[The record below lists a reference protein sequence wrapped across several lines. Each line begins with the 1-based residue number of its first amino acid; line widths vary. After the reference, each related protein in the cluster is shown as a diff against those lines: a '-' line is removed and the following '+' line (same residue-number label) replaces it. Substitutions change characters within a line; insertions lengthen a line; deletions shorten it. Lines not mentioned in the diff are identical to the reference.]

1 MPSTRRCHPTARPCA
16 ILRSGSV
23 GQWHRHSC
31 LCADPHHPKAFVSP
45 HTPNNTTANLAKL
58 THYLILLA
66 LALLLLPVAG
76 LCVPGQSRRQARPG
90 GHGEPKLRVSVN
102 LVLVDAT
109 VKDKRGQI
117 IDGLTKDDFLI
128 SEDGKAQTIA
138 HFSRY
143 QLPLAVALVV
153 DLSGSILPFLRPLR
167 YATMTA
173 LRSLKPEDQVALFA
187 FTDRV
192 DRLVDLTRDKERVAD
207 QIAGFSAGGSTNING
222 ALYDAA
228 NYLAATAPQTRRVI
242 ILVSDNVPTASTVSS
257 ERVLNAMYEADTAL
271 YGLKVPGENPWQA
284 RMSAKMNRG
293 RMGDVAKMAQST
305 GGEIFDVQKE
315 GSLYIAFEALINRLK
330 TRYTLGYYPTST
342 ARDGRFRTLAV
353 SLMPRW
359 GKPGRDYVVLA
370 KHGYFAPK

>member
-1 MPSTRRCHPTARPCA
+1 MSSNLQGRASARPCA
-16 ILRSGSV
+16 IL
-23 GQWHRHSC
+23 
-31 LCADPHHPKAFVSP
+31 
-45 HTPNNTTANLAKL
+45 LA
-58 THYLILLA
+58 ILLA
-66 LALLLLPVAG
+66 SAPALCSPA
-76 LCVPGQSRRQARPG
+76 PPAARAQQAQ
-90 GHGEPKLRVSVN
+90 PKLRVSVN

-109 VKDKRGQI
+109 VKDKHGQI
-117 IDGLTKDDFLI
+117 IDGLTKDDFVV
-128 SEDGKAQTIA
+128 SENGAQQQIA

-153 DLSGSILPFLRPLR
+153 DLSGSIMPFLRPLR

-192 DRLVDLTRDKERVAD
+192 DRLVDLTRDKQRVAD

-222 ALYDAA
+222 ALFDAA
-228 NYLAATAPQTRRVI
+228 NYLAAAAPQTRRVI

-257 ERVLNAMYEADTAL
+257 DRVLNAMYEADTSL
-271 YGLKVPGENPWQA
+271 YGLKVPGENPWEA
-284 RMSAKMNRG
+284 RMSA
-293 RMGDVAKMAQST
+293 RMRSGSLGDVAKMTEST

-330 TRYTLGYYPTST
+330 TRYTLGYYPANA
-342 ARDGRFRTLAV
+342 ARDGRFRTLTVRLA
-353 SLMPRW
+353 PRW

-370 KHGYFAPK
+370 KRGYFAPR